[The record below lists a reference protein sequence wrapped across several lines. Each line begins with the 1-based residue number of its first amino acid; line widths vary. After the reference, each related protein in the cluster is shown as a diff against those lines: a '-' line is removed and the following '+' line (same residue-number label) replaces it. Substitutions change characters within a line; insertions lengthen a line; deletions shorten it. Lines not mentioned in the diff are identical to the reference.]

1 MDKKQRIDLV
11 ILLLWP
17 IISTL
22 ISFALKI
29 DNVTSIILFLGM
41 PCIYLTIK
49 AKSHVFKSLY
59 FALPVSI
66 IAMLSI
72 DYIAQK
78 SGSWEM
84 YPNSILPF
92 KFFSIVT
99 FEVVLWAFLSI
110 YFIIMFYEYFIH
122 HEFVKRNWNPKMRYL
137 LVLATLFMLVFVFFY
152 ATNPEFLKIPYFY
165 MIWGIILL
173 LIPFLLQTFSYP
185 KITQKMFFPMAYFF
199 YFNFIYEVTALK
211 LGWWTFPGQHFI
223 GYVGLF
229 GVSFPLEELLFWII
243 LFAVSIVSY
252 YEYFDENEK

>member
-17 IISTL
+17 IIST
-22 ISFALKI
+22 IVSFVFKI
-29 DNVTSIILFLGM
+29 GNVASIILFLGM

-78 SGSWEM
+78 SGSWKM

-137 LVLATLFMLVFVFFY
+137 LVLAT
-152 ATNPEFLKIPYFY
+152 
-165 MIWGIILL
+165 
-173 LIPFLLQTFSYP
+173 
-185 KITQKMFFPMAYFF
+185 
-199 YFNFIYEVTALK
+199 
-211 LGWWTFPGQHFI
+211 
-223 GYVGLF
+223 
-229 GVSFPLEELLFWII
+229 
-243 LFAVSIVSY
+243 
-252 YEYFDENEK
+252 